1 MQQAE
6 QNEPS
11 LVSARPPPPPVSL
24 PSSLPLQASPS
35 PPPPPP
41 PPPSPSSV
49 PVLPKHGDA
58 EPDAAD
64 AIRRR
69 IDSLIAAH
77 DVVLFS
83 KSYCPFCRRA
93 KALFTELG
101 APFEALELDH
111 SADGPAIQAKL
122 LELTGQRTVP
132 NIFVRG
138 QHVGGNDDAHA
149 KAASGELQRL
159 LGRGPGGSG
168 SPPPPALPPALPPP
182 PATSPAPPDFSTFL
196 RSFDLARRAA
206 TASALGAP
214 RESAPP
220 GGRLLGTPSTQ
231 SDALAGLMRD
241 PATLSRME
249 AVLNDPAAV
258 AAARQLHAQVRVRT
272 VVRRSTHRARL
283 AASHP
288 AAPSSRRAPGCAR
301 HLPRARAGGDRPAR
315 AGAPRRAGAA
325 HPRRP
330 APLGGHGARSM
341 AKGAVLVAPRLAHQR
356 RLEAASEGVRLL
368 YSTQS
373 RGAAHVPIP
382 HEDPFSVGSHA
393 APTSPIWL
401 RLTTQAQMQ
410 QLFVPQGEPTLPRAP
425 GPGGRAGYDVSAR
438 PWDEL

>member
-1 MQQAE
+1 MTALLLHLAQALPMQQAE

-24 PSSLPLQASPS
+24 PSSLPLQASPP

-41 PPPSPSSV
+41 PPPSPSSA

-182 PATSPAPPDFSTFL
+182 PKISPATPDFSTFL

-272 VVRRSTHRARL
+272 VV
-283 AASHP
+283 
-288 AAPSSRRAPGCAR
+288 
-301 HLPRARAGGDRPAR
+301 
-315 AGAPRRAGAA
+315 
-325 HPRRP
+325 
-330 APLGGHGARSM
+330 
-341 AKGAVLVAPRLAHQR
+341 
-356 RLEAASEGVRLL
+356 
-368 YSTQS
+368 
-373 RGAAHVPIP
+373 
-382 HEDPFSVGSHA
+382 
-393 APTSPIWL
+393 
-401 RLTTQAQMQ
+401 
-410 QLFVPQGEPTLPRAP
+410 
-425 GPGGRAGYDVSAR
+425 
-438 PWDEL
+438 